1 MGYTAHVKKP
11 MFALLGA
18 TAVVM
23 TVLAGGVPAASAA
36 PATSDVNVLLNK
48 LTVAA
53 DANVAYDR
61 EDFKHWIDQQGCDTR
76 QDVLIRDRQQGVPRA
91 CTVVG
96 GKWFSPYDG
105 VTTMDPGTFDID
117 HTVALGE
124 AARSGAYNW
133 SADQRMY
140 YANDLGYPTSLLA
153 VSATS
158 NRSKGDKDPAQWM
171 PPNKA
176 YWCTYL
182 KSWVGVKYRWQ
193 LTVDPAE
200 KAAIQRNLK
209 GCDLTMATP
218 PIAPVS
224 NGPVITPKPA
234 PTAQPPVS
242 SVGKTDPRFPT
253 CTAANKAGYGPYF
266 QKSDPEYAWYD
277 DRNKDGKVC

>member
-1 MGYTAHVKKP
+1 MGYTARVNKK
-11 MFALLGA
+11 MSSLLATVVVAVGLLGGAA
-18 TAVVM
+18 T
-23 TVLAGGVPAASAA
+23 PASA
-36 PATSDVNVLLNK
+36 ATSDVNTLLDS

-61 EDFKHWIDQQGCDTR
+61 EDFKHWIKQSGCDTR
-76 QDVLIRDRQQGVPRA
+76 QDVLIRDRKQGQPRA
-91 CTVVG
+91 CTVIG
-96 GKWFSPYDG
+96 GKWVSPYDG

-140 YANDLGYPTSLLA
+140 FANDLGYPTSLLA
-153 VSATS
+153 VSAAS

-193 LTVDPAE
+193 LSVDPAE
-200 KAAIQRNLK
+200 KAAIQKNLK
-209 GCDLTMATP
+209 GCDPAMETPQVAPVANGGPAPAPKPSATP
-218 PIAPVS
+218 APVPSS
-224 NGPVITPKPA
+224 N
-234 PTAQPPVS
+234 
-242 SVGKTDPRFPT
+242 GKTDPRFKT
-253 CTAANKAGYGPYF
+253 CGEANKAGYGPYI
-266 QKSDPEYAWYD
+266 KGKDVEYDWYRD
-277 DRNKDGKVC
+277 SNKDGKVC